1 MNYWKQF
8 AEMLG
13 LELGQEFSIV
23 LSSSKE
29 KSKNVYKITKNGI
42 FSKDAKDTCGFW
54 GLEPSTTVDRLLS
67 GVLKAVP
74 KPWKPKNDE
83 TYWWYSMCSKTSI
96 SGIFTGSTSDLIF
109 WKAGN
114 CFKTEKEANA
124 KGKEIMEAI
133 QKEYE
138 EA

>member
-1 MNYWKQF
+1 MTYYKQV

-13 LELGQEFSIV
+13 VELEEEFI
-23 LSSSKE
+23 LKE
-29 KSKNVYKITKNGI
+29 NKTKNICIPRYKITQEEGLM
-42 FSKDAKDTCGFW
+42 FSVNRNEFAR
-54 GLEPSTTVDRLLS
+54 STILLS
-67 GVLKAVP
+67 IINGSYSVVKL
-74 KPWKPKNDE
+74 PWKPKNDE
-83 TYWWYSMCSKTSI
+83 TYWWYSMFSKTSI

>member
-1 MNYWKQF
+1 MTYWKQF

-13 LELGQEFSIV
+13 LELGENFELTYDDGTIN
-23 LSSSKE
+23 E
-29 KSKNVYKITKNGI
+29 DTYKIEEDWFYYKNKQ
-42 FSKDAKDTCGFW
+42 SEDWLA
-54 GLEPSTTVDRLLS
+54 EPSTTVNKLIN
-67 GVLKAVP
+67 GYCKAVP

-96 SGIFTGSTSDLIF
+96 SDIFTGSTSDLIF

-114 CFKTEKEANA
+114 CFKTEKEAQS
-124 KGKEIMEAI
+124 KGKEIMEQI
-133 QKEYE
+133 KKEYE